1 MNQFRLLPVLLL
13 LPLLAACEQLG
24 IETPAQTQ
32 ARQDAEGRAIGSAC
46 RYSGR
51 ALEDCYGMNKRASK
65 AAIFNGWKEMDAYMR
80 ENKIEVV
87 PSAEKAPEPAKP
99 AAEAEEAAKPAG
111 KEAAEPAAK
120 GGAEAP
126 AKGAEA
132 AKPEAPKQ
140 EAPKPAGGKPGL
152 KKAA

>member
-1 MNQFRLLPVLLL
+1 MTKFRLLPVLLL
-13 LPLLAACEQLG
+13 LPLLTACEQLG

-51 ALEDCYGMNKRASK
+51 ALEDCYALNKRASK

-87 PSAEKAPEPAKP
+87 PAEKAAEPAKP
-99 AAEAEEAAKPAG
+99 AAEAEEAAKPAAG

-120 GGAEAP
+120 GATETAPSKDTESAKPQTEKKETPKPAP
-126 AKGAEA
+126 AK
-132 AKPEAPKQ
+132 
-140 EAPKPAGGKPGL
+140 
-152 KKAA
+152 KAA